1 MYCIVLLKETVAQI
15 TSMRRSRELQ
25 GCFKAWCSQAALEN
39 TQHADKKYKGF
50 RYEIWIFKETSCT
63 FLQHKGQERLY
74 DEFDNR
80 ML

>member
-50 RYEIWIFKETSCT
+50 RYEI
-63 FLQHKGQERLY
+63 
-74 DEFDNR
+74 
-80 ML
+80 